1 MEGCPLRKMSVHARL
16 PLQASGAHKVGY
28 HMPWGDGMRSLDDLP
43 GSWLG
48 VRFLGLRT
56 CMACGARVRKF
67 YGQGLC
73 YNCLRAAPQASPCI
87 IRPELCAA
95 HLGMGRDLD
104 WERTHH
110 LQEHVVYLAI
120 SGGLKV
126 GVTRAAQVP
135 ARWLDQG
142 AEMAVVVAR
151 MPYRQLAGAME
162 VELKKHFSDR
172 TDWRRMLLGPQA
184 PLHAEQLL
192 AERGRLPGLLPDH
205 LAQYLLPHEEVQQFE
220 YPLVNVPPKLV
231 GVQLDKL
238 PVFEGKLQ
246 GIKGQYLV
254 WSDGRVLNVRNHVGY
269 HVEWYGTEGAWC
281 SGQ

>member
-1 MEGCPLRKMSVHARL
+1 MRKMLAEAQPKEGADGVSMVAYRM
-16 PLQASGAHKVGY
+16 PLGTGALD
-28 HMPWGDGMRSLDDLP
+28 MDGMP
-43 GSWLG
+43 GHLLG

-73 YNCLRAAPQASPCI
+73 FKCLRSAPEAGPCI

-95 HLGMGRDLD
+95 HLDMGRDLE
-104 WERTHH
+104 WERAHH
-110 LQEHVVYLAI
+110 LQEHVVYLAV

-126 GVTRAAQVP
+126 GVTRAQQVP

-142 AEMAVVVAR
+142 ADMAVVVAR
-151 MPYRQLAGAME
+151 TPYRQLAGAME
-162 VELKKHFSDR
+162 VELKNHFSDR

-184 PLHAEQLL
+184 PLQAAQLL
-192 AERGRLPGLLPDH
+192 KERGRLPELLPDG
-205 LAQYLLPHEEVQQFE
+205 LAQYLVHEEVQLFE
-220 YPLVNVPPKLV
+220 YPLRNVPPKLV

-238 PVFEGKLQ
+238 PTFEGKLQ

-269 HVEWYGTEGAWC
+269 HVEWYGPDGARC
-281 SGQ
+281 TGQQKSAG